1 VKYSFH
7 NGFTIYLY
15 TSLVIKNKEKKMKNI
30 TKITLGL
37 IVLASTT
44 FAATNGATLFK
55 KCVGCHGLNGEKKA
69 LGKSQ
74 VIKGWEESKTI
85 TALKGYKN
93 GTYGGVMKGVMKGR
107 VASLDEKQIASL
119 AKHISTL
126 K

>member
-1 VKYSFH
+1 M
-7 NGFTIYLY
+7 
-15 TSLVIKNKEKKMKNI
+15 KKI

-44 FAATNGATLFK
+44 FAATNGATLYK
-55 KCVGCHGLNGEKKA
+55 KCAGCHGINAEKKA

-85 TALKGYKN
+85 TALKGYKD
-93 GTYGGVMKGVMKGR
+93 GTYGGMMKGVMRGQ
-107 VASLDEKQIASL
+107 VASLNEEKIASL